1 MNTRNAQPETSPLK
15 AAPSKNTELEIR
27 SRSFFAFNTNCC
39 VKAAVETGGMHPS
52 SGQLLEKILDNA
64 VGLCYRYEKLWSHT
78 REGSDIWRLN
88 HAHGE
93 AVPID
98 TETAKILQLSR
109 HYREETA
116 GLFDVSM
123 APVAELWNFRKAQ
136 VPKPAEIAHAL
147 EIAKTGHP
155 RIMEDH
161 AQLPIAESK
170 VSLGGIAKGYV
181 ADRVSEFLE
190 DCSIHDVLINL
201 GGNIVVKGRAFLA
214 ETPQRYWRIGIRS
227 PKHASRRKAAEE
239 RAATI
244 ARSPHGTDLRALR
257 NCAPLKEEPACI
269 LELSD
274 CSVVTSSIYERC
286 FTDEY
291 GNIHHH
297 IVDPRTGHPSNS
309 DLASATVVSKRSI
322 DGDGFSTALLIMG
335 SHWAKNYAEG
345 HPDLEAVFITRDGR
359 IETTSGIREA
369 MGCVA
374 GGAESHA
381 LF

>member
-39 VKAAVETGGMHPS
+39 IKAAVETGGMHPS
-52 SGQLLEKILDNA
+52 SGQLLKKILDNA

-170 VSLGGIAKGYV
+170 VTLGGIAKGYV

-286 FTDEY
+286 FTDEH